1 MSATTTKGLT
11 VEQLIEGVKALGP
24 DSPAS
29 TALAFLEQE
38 RIRQERQRIAA
49 EQAAQ
54 LEQQEVELAK
64 GRPERIKELRAKAE
78 RIMQE
83 AADAASALQPG
94 DVTKA
99 ALSGPGAEDMA
110 RAKAGGPQFREHI
123 VGELNAALRQVCD
136 ELMRLEC
143 DERGR
148 AHIGYAFRHGLPTT
162 MDELDGAIAAAFE
175 RDDEAHA
182 VAEARREQGERYDE
196 AMAEYQKQK
205 REHEAHCLEHGMSAE
220 WFVPKL
226 SDEQW
231 DALNPAGGMPGSHKR
246 RTTNERPKQRDI
258 RREMT

>member
-1 MSATTTKGLT
+1 MSATTTKDLT

-24 DSPAS
+24 DSPAC

-54 LEQQEVELAK
+54 LEQQEAEIAK

-78 RIMQE
+78 RIMRE
-83 AADAASALQPG
+83 VADAAGALNPG

-110 RAKAGGPQFREHI
+110 RARSGGPMFRDAI
-123 VGELNAALRQVCD
+123 VRELNAALRQVCD

-148 AHIGYAFRHGLPTT
+148 ARLNYAFRHGTPAS
-162 MDELDGAIAAAFE
+162 MDELDAAIAAAFE

-182 VAEARREQGERYDE
+182 ASEARREQGERYDE
-196 AMAEYQKQK
+196 AMAEYNKQK
-205 REHEAHCLEHGMSAE
+205 REYEAHCREVGKSADIFSPE
-220 WFVPKL
+220 L
-226 SDEQW
+226 TDEQW
-231 DALNPAGGMPGSHKR
+231 DALNPAGGMAGKR
-246 RTTNERPKQRDI
+246 KRTANERPKQRDV